1 VTTLRVAILAG
12 LFTLIVLMLVA
23 AALQTR
29 NVGSLPTP
37 TSTPIASPTDTTTTT
52 TAPAT
57 SCHMRGVLPDPAC
70 TPGAADPRVTQ
81 ENIAQTICVSGY
93 TATVRPPTSYTTPLE
108 RELIARYGL
117 SLTPQQTELDH
128 LIPLEL
134 GGHPRDVRNLW
145 PEPRRSVGGR
155 AEDKD
160 TIENALR
167 RDVCAGRIS
176 LAEAQRRVA
185 TDWTTAR

>member
-1 VTTLRVAILAG
+1 MNTLRVAVLAG
-12 LFTLIVLMLVA
+12 LVTLIVLIFVA

-29 NVGSLPTP
+29 NVPAP
-37 TSTPIASPTDTTTTT
+37 TSTSIASPTDTTTTT

-57 SCHMRGVLPDPAC
+57 SCHMRGVLPDPVC

-108 RELIARYGL
+108 RELIVRYGL

-134 GGHPRDVRNLW
+134 GGDPRDVRNLW
-145 PEPRRSVGGR
+145 PEPRRSAGGR

-160 TIENALR
+160 TIENALH

-176 LAEAQRRVA
+176 LAEAQRRIA